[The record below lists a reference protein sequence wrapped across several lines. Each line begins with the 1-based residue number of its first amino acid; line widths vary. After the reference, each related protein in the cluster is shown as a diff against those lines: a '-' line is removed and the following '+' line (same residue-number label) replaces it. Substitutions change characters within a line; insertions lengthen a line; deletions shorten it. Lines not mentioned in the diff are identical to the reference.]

1 MYGTMRV
8 VIQMA
13 IQIYGKNPCRE
24 ILISGKPVLQAYAIK
39 ETNRDLCDLA
49 KKAAIPVQILEKNVF
64 DARFQGNHQGIV
76 LEIEEYQTLTLDA
89 AWVKIKTQKNPL
101 LLMLDGIED
110 PHNFGAIIRT
120 AEAGGVA
127 GIIIPKNRSVG
138 ITGTV
143 AKVSSGAIEHIDII
157 EVTNLSQ
164 TIEKLKKLGF
174 WIVGTD
180 LLAVKRYD
188 EIDVEV
194 PLCVIIGNEGKGIS
208 RLVKENADYN
218 VKIPMVGKTNSLN
231 ASVSA
236 GIIIFEILRKR
247 AG

>member
-1 MYGTMRV
+1 
-8 VIQMA
+8 MA
-13 IQIYGKNPCRE
+13 VQIFGKNPCRE
-24 ILISGKPVLQAYAIK
+24 ILTTGRNVLQGYVQK

-49 KKAAIPVQILEKNVF
+49 QKTMIPMTILDKATF
-64 DARFQGNHQGIV
+64 DSRFKGNTQGIV
-76 LEIEEYQTLTLDA
+76 LEIEEY
-89 AWVKIKTQKNPL
+89 KTISLEEEIAKLKGVKNPL

-110 PHNFGAIIRT
+110 PHNFGAIIRS
-120 AEAGGVA
+120 AEAGGAA

-157 EVTNLSQ
+157 EVVNLNQS
-164 TIEKLKKLGF
+164 IEKLKRAGF

-180 LLAVKRYD
+180 LQAQKRYD
-188 EIDVEV
+188 EIVADTAIC
-194 PLCVIIGNEGKGIS
+194 LIIGNEGKGIS
-208 RLVKENADYN
+208 RLVKENADYC

-236 GIIIFEILRKR
+236 GILIFEILRKK
-247 AG
+247 AAL